1 MMRRIFGFTA
11 VVLVLLLGL
20 CSVRSVWADGGR
32 PFITKWKF
40 SQQRE
45 LEFPLLGDNFKL
57 VIKDADGKVVKR
69 EEKVTVELPA
79 RPYKCLLP
87 AGEYTI
93 EAGPE
98 GVRALQMASLNNF
111 NMITPRGSI
120 YNLTE
125 VIQFGDVKWKNMYCA
140 FAGCE
145 NMTFAETIDTPDM
158 SNVFDMSYMFYQCRA
173 FNQPLNDWKVG
184 KVTNMAFMFHECFF
198 FNQPLN
204 DWDVSQVTNM
214 QSMFSKCRA
223 FNQSL
228 NDWKVGKV
236 TNMQSMFLECTFF
249 NQRLE
254 RWNVGEVTNMAR
266 MFAGCKS
273 FDQNVNTWNVS
284 KVTEMSDIFSQC
296 SSFNQ
301 SLWMWKLKTA
311 IGGLKETAMSPTNY
325 SESLVWWAKQKE
337 IRDIRFGREVSGL
350 IYNAEGKAAREE
362 LIKRGWTFYGDREQD
377 KGIFIVMG
385 TPRYGSVKETSLSVN
400 EERAVEIEVW
410 GKGVKGRP
418 KVQIEGAKNV
428 LQIVESNTGKRIW
441 IKGLKD
447 GEVTLKV
454 TLDEY
459 SDECKIKVETVRVR
473 SVQVTLATHNIKR
486 GDAIPLW
493 VDIQPANAS
502 EKGFTVTM
510 SNDLATYDPATGE
523 IVANKKQN
531 GEVTVTVK
539 TNQKGSIAP
548 AVIRKVKIVSPDR
561 YRITLEK
568 EGEGTLE
575 LEGHQEAT
583 SVEVEKWT
591 ELTVMAAADESKG
604 YELTALTAGDIN
616 LLKQENKFE
625 VTGAVT
631 VKATFIK
638 KTFAVETT
646 KEGEGTVTITG
657 ADNLA
662 AVPYGT
668 ELTVTATPAEGYD
681 LTALT
686 AGDIDLLKQD
696 NKFVVKGAVTVTA
709 TFTLKT
715 FAVETTQE
723 GKGTVTIA
731 GAASL
736 AAVPY
741 GTELTVT
748 ATPSEGY
755 TLKALTAGDID
766 LLKQENK
773 FVVKEAVT
781 VKATFTLKTFAVE
794 TTQEGEGTVT
804 IAGADNLAA
813 VPYGTE
819 LTVTA
824 TADES
829 KGYAL
834 TALTAGDID
843 LLRQENKF
851 VVKGAVTVK
860 ATFTQKTFAVET
872 TKEGEGTV
880 TIAGADNLAAVPY
893 GTELT
898 VTATADEGYELKE
911 LKANNVDIKATKT
924 FTVTAATTVT
934 AVFEKKQGGETPT
947 PQPDPKPTTFAV
959 TLAKTEH
966 GKIAI
971 EGYTEEALKA
981 VVKDTELT
989 VTVTPDEGYEL
1000 KELKANNVDIK
1011 ATKTFTVTA
1020 ATTVTAVFEKK
1031 QGGETPTPQPDPKPT
1046 TFAVTLA
1053 KTEHGKIAIEGYT
1066 EEALKA
1072 VVKDTELTVTAT
1084 HDDGYELK
1092 ELKANNVDIKATKKF
1107 TVTAATTVTAVF
1119 EKKQGGKDKDDNK
1132 DKEPE
1137 KPGTAVED
1145 VVLAGISVAPN
1156 PFTSQL
1162 RIVNPEGVVGR
1173 YTLVNTL
1180 GGVVRSGALSGTE
1193 VFVDTEALPAGLYF
1207 VRVTGQNGATRVLRV
1222 VK

>member
-20 CSVRSVWADGGR
+20 CSVRSAWADGGR

-69 EEKVTVELPA
+69 EEKVTVELPT
-79 RPYKCLLP
+79 RPYKCMLP

-98 GVRALQMASLNNF
+98 GVRALQMSSLNNF
-111 NMITPRGSI
+111 NMITPRGSTR
-120 YNLTE
+120 NLTE

-158 SNVFDMSYMFYQCRA
+158 SNVLDMSYMFYQCRA

-184 KVTNMAFMFHECFF
+184 KVTKMAFMFHECFS

-418 KVQIEGAKNV
+418 KVQIEGAKDV

-473 SVQVTLATHNIKR
+473 SVQATLATHNIKR

-502 EKGFTVTM
+502 QKGFTVTM

-591 ELTVMAAADESKG
+591 ELTVMATADESKG
-604 YELTALTAGDIN
+604 YELTALTAGDID
-616 LLKQENKFE
+616 LLKQDNKFE
-625 VTGAVT
+625 VKGAVT
-631 VKATFIK
+631 VKATFTL

-646 KEGEGTVTITG
+646 KVGEGTVTIAG

-696 NKFVVKGAVTVTA
+696 NKFVVKEAVTVTA

-715 FAVETTQE
+715 FAVETTKVGE
-723 GKGTVTIA
+723 GTVTIA
-731 GAASL
+731 GADNL

-748 ATPSEGY
+748 TTADESKGY
-755 TLKALTAGDID
+755 ELTALTAGDID
-766 LLKQENK
+766 LLKQDNK

-781 VKATFTLKTFAVE
+781 VTATFTLKTFAVE
-794 TTQEGEGTVT
+794 TTKEGEGTIT

-829 KGYAL
+829 KGYEL
-834 TALTAGDID
+834 TALMAGDIN
-843 LLRQENKF
+843 LLKQENKF

-898 VTATADEGYELKE
+898 VTATADESKGYALTALMAGDIDLLKQENKFVVKGAVTVKATFTLKTFAVETKKEGEGTVSIAGADNLAAVPYGTELTVTATADESKGYELKE
-911 LKANNVDIKATKT
+911 LKANNVDIKATKK
-924 FTVTAATTVT
+924 FTVTEATTVT

-971 EGYTEEALKA
+971 EGYTEEALK
-981 VVKDTELT
+981 T
-989 VTVTPDEGYEL
+989 
-1000 KELKANNVDIK
+1000 
-1011 ATKTFTVTA
+1011 
-1020 ATTVTAVFEKK
+1020 
-1031 QGGETPTPQPDPKPT
+1031 
-1046 TFAVTLA
+1046 
-1053 KTEHGKIAIEGYT
+1053 
-1066 EEALKA
+1066 

-1107 TVTAATTVTAVF
+1107 VVTAATTVTAVF

-1145 VVLAGISVAPN
+1145 AVLAEISVAPN

-1193 VFVDTEALPAGLYF
+1193 VVDTEALPAGLYF

>member
-1 MMRRIFGFTA
+1 MMRRVFGFTA

-20 CSVRSVWADGGR
+20 CSVRSAWADGGR

-40 SQQRE
+40 TQQRE

-57 VIKDADGKVVKR
+57 VIKDASGKVVKR
-69 EEKVTVELPA
+69 EDKVTVELPA

-111 NMITPRGSI
+111 NMIIPRGSTH
-120 YNLTE
+120 NLTE

-145 NMTFAETIDTPDM
+145 NMTFAWTIDTPDL
-158 SNVFDMSYMFYQCRA
+158 SNVQDMSYMFFQCRA

-184 KVTNMAFMFHECFF
+184 KVTKMAFMFHECFS

-296 SSFNQ
+296 SSFNW

-325 SESLVWWAKQKE
+325 SESLVWWAKQE
-337 IRDIRFGREVSGL
+337 GIRDIKFGREVSGL
-350 IYNAEGKAAREE
+350 IYNAEGKAAREK
-362 LIKRGWTFYGDREQD
+362 LMKRGWTFDGDREQD

-418 KVQIEGAKNV
+418 KVQIEGAKDV
-428 LQIVESNTGKRIW
+428 LQIVESNMGKRIW

-539 TNQKGSIAP
+539 TNQKGSSAP
-548 AVIRKVKIVSPDR
+548 AVVRKVKIVSPDR

-604 YELTALTAGDIN
+604 YELTALTAGDID

-631 VKATFIK
+631 VKATF
-638 KTFAVETT
+638 
-646 KEGEGTVTITG
+646 
-657 ADNLA
+657 
-662 AVPYGT
+662 
-668 ELTVTATPAEGYD
+668 
-681 LTALT
+681 
-686 AGDIDLLKQD
+686 
-696 NKFVVKGAVTVTA
+696 
-709 TFTLKT
+709 TL
-715 FAVETTQE
+715 
-723 GKGTVTIA
+723 
-731 GAASL
+731 
-736 AAVPY
+736 
-741 GTELTVT
+741 
-748 ATPSEGY
+748 
-755 TLKALTAGDID
+755 
-766 LLKQENK
+766 
-773 FVVKEAVT
+773 
-781 VKATFTLKTFAVE
+781 
-794 TTQEGEGTVT
+794 
-804 IAGADNLAA
+804 
-813 VPYGTE
+813 
-819 LTVTA
+819 
-824 TADES
+824 
-829 KGYAL
+829 
-834 TALTAGDID
+834 
-843 LLRQENKF
+843 
-851 VVKGAVTVK
+851 
-860 ATFTQKTFAVET
+860 KTFAVET

-898 VTATADEGYELKE
+898 VTATADESKGYELTALTAGDIDLLRQENKFVVKGAVTVKATFTLKTFAVETTKEGEGTITIAGADNLAAVPYGTELTVTATADESKGYELTALMAGDIDLLKQENKFVVKGAVTVKATFTKKTFAVETTKEGEGTITIAGADNLAAVPYGTELTVTATADESKGYELTALMAGDIDLLKQENKFVVKGAVTVKATFTKKTFAVETTKEGEGTITIAGADNLAAVPYGTELTVTATADESKGYELTALMAGDIDLLKQENKFVVKGAVTVKATFTQKTFAVETTKEGEGTISIAGADNLAAVPYGTELTVTATSAEGYELKE
-911 LKANNVDIKATKT
+911 LKANDVDIKATKT

-959 TLAKTEH
+959 TLAKPEH

-971 EGYTEEALKA
+971 EGYTEEALK
-981 VVKDTELT
+981 T
-989 VTVTPDEGYEL
+989 
-1000 KELKANNVDIK
+1000 
-1011 ATKTFTVTA
+1011 
-1020 ATTVTAVFEKK
+1020 
-1031 QGGETPTPQPDPKPT
+1031 
-1046 TFAVTLA
+1046 
-1053 KTEHGKIAIEGYT
+1053 
-1066 EEALKA
+1066 

-1092 ELKANNVDIKATKKF
+1092 ELKANNVDIKVTKKF

-1132 DKEPE
+1132 DKEPG

-1145 VVLAGISVAPN
+1145 AVLAGISVAPN

-1162 RIVNPEGVVGR
+1162 RIVNPEGIVAR

-1180 GGVVRSGALSGTE
+1180 GGVVRSGVLSGTE
-1193 VFVDTEALPAGLYF
+1193 VVDTEALPAGLYF
-1207 VRVTGQNGATRVLRV
+1207 VRVIGQNGATRVLRV